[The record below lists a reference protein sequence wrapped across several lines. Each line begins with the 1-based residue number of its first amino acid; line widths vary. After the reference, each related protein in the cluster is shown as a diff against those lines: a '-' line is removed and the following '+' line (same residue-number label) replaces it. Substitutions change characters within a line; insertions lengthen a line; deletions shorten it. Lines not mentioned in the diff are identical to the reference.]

1 MIDPQLSDYLDYY
14 LDDAPPGERA
24 VLINGPWGSGKTH
37 FIQAYMAERDQRRK
51 VLEPLSR
58 SHLYVSLYGVRSTAE
73 IEDRV
78 FAAAHPALSSWPV
91 ALMASAA
98 KRAGNTFLGGKLL
111 ADEDGAT
118 VRRAL
123 MQLDDAA
130 LVFDDLERAGMPVND
145 VLGFINGFVEHRKVK
160 TILLASETDI
170 PDAATFQ
177 ARKEKLIGF
186 TLRISSTPD
195 GVLKSFAAALAN
207 PEVRNA
213 VDETIPKLTA
223 SFTAAGG
230 GNYRIAKD
238 ILQAID
244 RLITRVDPRL
254 KGSYEAMA
262 DLLPLLI
269 AAGLE
274 LRTGGL
280 TLAELTDLNT
290 SGNRRIVEA
299 KRRHPGANWAMP
311 VIPIEAWG
319 ALLMEGR
326 LDVES
331 INARIGIHHLVVGD
345 ASTPTW
351 RRLWDWRNIES
362 PDEFEEVCDQVR
374 DELSSLSMR
383 EPAVILQIA
392 GTALD
397 LSQSGY
403 RLFRDADP
411 IQYLTGYAA
420 DIQAKGFL
428 SPDIEIF
435 EDINSSSYQGLGY
448 FARGDADFERFRDE
462 MQALVQKALDLKAL
476 RASATLL
483 SALQA
488 GRWDRLVNSGLDEG
502 GFGETPVLHHL
513 PLSSFAD
520 LILIGARVNQSLLSA
535 LALRYRT
542 HVRDGSPFEAER
554 VWLGVL
560 QSTAIERA
568 GNLPPPFRD
577 WALESLQDR
586 FGKIM
591 TNFGVLKSDA

>member
-1 MIDPQLSDYLDYY
+1 MIDPQLSEYLDYY

-37 FIQAYMAERDQRRK
+37 FIRAYMAERDQRRK
-51 VLEPLSR
+51 AREPLSR
-58 SHLYVSLYGVRSTAE
+58 SHLYISLYGVRSTAE

-123 MQLDDAA
+123 VQLDDAA
-130 LVFDDLERAGMPVND
+130 LVFDDLERAGIPVND

-160 TILLASETDI
+160 SILLASEADI
-170 PDAATFQ
+170 PDAATFR

-186 TLRISSTPD
+186 TLRISSTPES
-195 GVLKSFAAALAN
+195 VLKSFATALTN

-223 SFTAAGG
+223 SFSAAGG

-254 KGSYEAMA
+254 KQSSEAMA

-280 TLAELTDLNT
+280 ALAELTELNR
-290 SGNRRIVEA
+290 GIRKIEEA
-299 KRRHPGANWAMP
+299 KRRHPGVNWEMP

-319 ALLMEGR
+319 TLLMEGR
-326 LDVES
+326 LGVES

-345 ASTPTW
+345 LKTPTW

-362 PDEFEEVCDQVR
+362 PDEFQGLCDQVR
-374 DELSSLSMR
+374 EELSSLSITD
-383 EPAVILQIA
+383 PAVILQIA

-397 LSQSGY
+397 LSESGY
-403 RLFRDADP
+403 RLFGDVDP
-411 IQYLTGYAA
+411 IPYLSGYAA
-420 DIQAKGFL
+420 DVQARGLL
-428 SPDIEIF
+428 SPDVEIF
-435 EDINSSSYQGLGY
+435 EDFNTSSYQGLGY
-448 FARGDADFERFRDE
+448 FARGDADFECFRDE
-462 MQALVQKALDLKAL
+462 MQGLVQKAL
-476 RASATLL
+476 T
-483 SALQA
+483 
-488 GRWDRLVNSGLDEG
+488 
-502 GFGETPVLHHL
+502 
-513 PLSSFAD
+513 
-520 LILIGARVNQSLLSA
+520 
-535 LALRYRT
+535 
-542 HVRDGSPFEAER
+542 
-554 VWLGVL
+554 
-560 QSTAIERA
+560 
-568 GNLPPPFRD
+568 
-577 WALESLQDR
+577 
-586 FGKIM
+586 
-591 TNFGVLKSDA
+591 